1 MDDNVFV
8 MKDPPPCAFT
18 IPNPP
23 STVTLHSPDGREAV
37 IDFGGDTVVYSG
49 DLPVD
54 ESAKIFF
61 DAVFPYFKEA
71 FHVDT

>member
-8 MKDPPPCAFT
+8 MKDMPDCVFKALDPPRM
-18 IPNPP
+18 I
-23 STVTLHSPDGREAV
+23 TLCSPDGKQAT
-37 IDFGGDTVVYSG
+37 IDFGGDAVVYSG

-61 DAVFPYFKEA
+61 DAVFSYFGR
-71 FHVDT
+71 